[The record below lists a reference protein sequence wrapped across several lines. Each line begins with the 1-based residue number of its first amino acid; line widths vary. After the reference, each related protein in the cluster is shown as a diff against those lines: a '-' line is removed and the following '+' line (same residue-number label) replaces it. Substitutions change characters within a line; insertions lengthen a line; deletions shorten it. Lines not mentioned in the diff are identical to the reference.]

1 MNDSKD
7 PTGPFIADCLERIAA
22 GDENAARE
30 LLREMTPFV
39 MKIVRSHLPPMES
52 EHDLAQKIFI
62 KMFQKL
68 EQYNGRVPFPHWV
81 SRIAVNTCLNQI
93 TSEKRRPE
101 LRWSD
106 LTEEQTLVVET
117 LASTEEELN
126 ASDSAASRDLVENL
140 LSGLKPAQ
148 RLLMT
153 LLYLEGRSVVEIR
166 DLTGWSI
173 PMIKIRAYRAR
184 ASLRSSYERLT
195 KEKR

>member
-7 PTGPFIADCLERIAA
+7 STGPTTSDCLTRIAA

-30 LLREMTPFV
+30 LIREMTPFV

-52 EHDLAQKIFI
+52 EYDLAQKIFI

-68 EQYNGRVPFPHWV
+68 EQYNGRVPFEHWV

-153 LLYLEGRSVVEIR
+153 LLYLEGRSVAEIR
-166 DLTGWSI
+166 ELTGWSI

-184 ASLRSSYERLT
+184 ASLRTIYERLT
-195 KEKR
+195 KEKQ